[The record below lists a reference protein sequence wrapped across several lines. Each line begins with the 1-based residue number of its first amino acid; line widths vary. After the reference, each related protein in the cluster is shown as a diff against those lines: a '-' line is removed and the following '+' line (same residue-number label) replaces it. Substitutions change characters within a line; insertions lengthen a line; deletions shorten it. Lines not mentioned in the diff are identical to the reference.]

1 MRWAT
6 RRSRRESRLRR
17 ASLLAIGAGLLFM
30 AWAIFFNPLRSL
42 QNLIADSLFVEGPG
56 SSNIA
61 IVAIDDDSLD
71 RYGRLGEWP
80 RSLHATAIQKLHEAG
95 ARVIVYD
102 VLFADEGEGDEALAQ
117 AMLAA
122 DDVVLPVAGTASTPT
137 QGASIYLYETFAL
150 PVDTLR
156 RAAASL
162 GHANLVT
169 DSDGRVRRMPLAVG
183 GVGGEQYP
191 ALSLAA
197 FYLQFGRRPP
207 PALETRGDA
216 LPLLGRNVPLEGFQ
230 TMRINYI
237 GGQGSFAHI
246 PFNDVVGGSFDES
259 LVRGKAVFVGLTA
272 AGADTH
278 STPLIGGADGVEIH
292 ANSLDTLLRA
302 RFLQP
307 TDDTV
312 TLVTAL
318 LFVVAAGLALPRW
331 RLTHAAAF
339 VLVPIVAYPAVVI
352 AYVVFGAFTFRQ
364 GHILDFVDPP
374 AALAVTMIA
383 ALVYRVVTE
392 RAAQQEV
399 TELFGRYVSPEIAH
413 ELMQRSDQGELQL
426 GGELREVTA
435 LFADIRGFTTLSE
448 TMTPSQLVA
457 LLNCLFEVIISN
469 ICKNGGIV
477 NKFLGDAVV
486 AFWNAPRQQ
495 PDHALMACQA
505 AIAAQA
511 ELEVLAPSGPAAKF
525 GFGINTGS
533 VLAGNVGTA
542 GRLEY
547 TVIGEAV
554 NTAARLSQAAGGG
567 EIWIGEGTYKLVEG
581 RIEAEELPPQYLKGM
596 AGPAT
601 VYRLKP
607 EATEALPQVREVLR

>member
-30 AWAIFFNPLRSL
+30 AWAIFFDPLQSL
-42 QNLIADSLFVEGPG
+42 QNVIADALFVEGPG
-56 SSNIA
+56 SNNIA
-61 IVAIDDDSLD
+61 IVAIDDDSLE

-80 RSLHATAIQKLHEAG
+80 RSLHATAIQNLHEAG

-150 PVDTLR
+150 PVDILR

-169 DSDGRVRRMPLAVG
+169 DGDGRVRRIPLAVG
-183 GVGGEQYP
+183 GAGGEQYP

-197 FYLQFGRRPP
+197 FYLQFGRQPP
-207 PALETRGDA
+207 PVLETRGDT
-216 LPLLGRNVPLEGFQ
+216 LPLLGRNVPLEDFQ
-230 TMRINYI
+230 TMRINYV
-237 GGQGSFAHI
+237 GAQGSFDHV
-246 PFNDVVGGSFDES
+246 PFNDVVAGNFDES

-272 AGADTH
+272 TGADIH
-278 STPLIGGADGVEIH
+278 STPLIGGANGVEIH
-292 ANSLDTLLRA
+292 ANSLDTLLSA
-302 RFLQP
+302 RFLEP
-307 TDDTV
+307 VNDTV

-318 LFVVAAGLALPRW
+318 LFVVAAGFALPRW
-331 RLTHAAAF
+331 RLMHAVAF
-339 VLVPIVAYPAVVI
+339 VVIPLTAYSALVI
-352 AYVVFGAFTFRQ
+352 AYVVFGTFTFRQ
-364 GHILDFVDPP
+364 GHIVDFVDPP
-374 AALAVTMIA
+374 AALAVAMIA
-383 ALVYRVVTE
+383 ALVYRVLTE

-399 TELFGRYVSPEIAH
+399 AELFGRYVSPEIAQ
-413 ELMQRSDQGELQL
+413 ELMQRSDRGELQL

-448 TMTPSQLVA
+448 TMSPSQLVG
-457 LLNCLFEVIISN
+457 LLNRLFEVIISS
-469 ICKNGGIV
+469 IGKNGGIV

-486 AFWNAPRQQ
+486 AFWNAPGQQ
-495 PDHALMACQA
+495 PDHALMACRA

-511 ELEVLAPSGPAAKF
+511 ELEVLALSGPAAQF

-533 VLAGNVGTA
+533 ALAGNVGTA

-547 TVIGEAV
+547 TVIGEPV
-554 NTAARLSQAAGGG
+554 NTAARLSQVAGGG
-567 EIWIGEGTYKLVEG
+567 EIWIGEGTHKLVQG

-596 AGPAT
+596 AGPVT
-601 VYRLKP
+601 VYRLKR
-607 EATEALPQVREVLR
+607 EATEALAQVKEVLR